1 MQDKNKLEI
10 KISGGIN
17 MARKHFWES
26 IQEKL
31 NGDVKGTQMNGKQM
45 MECVGEK
52 WGDKKEKIDEAVSMI
67 KEMTSIY
74 ESDAHAKAFLKALD
88 EATSKICEVMMAEGY
103 DPKDKNLIS
112 IIASSKK
119 IDGEVVDEELDE
131 KKEKEGEEEEEEEEK
146 EEVDE
151 AKKDDE
157 EKDTDEK
164 EPDNDEDDKEKV
176 DEDAYKAKVAA
187 LTKKVNDKGEK
198 VEEGNE
204 KEDGEEE
211 EKEEEKEEKVEE
223 VKVTKFV
230 AKKGME
236 EEELEEKKCSCEKD
250 DEEEEVDEGDEF
262 SKIIDMKVLKKL
274 PKEKLEQI
282 KKILSG
288 VKEDSANPDSSIAS
302 DRSRMMAAK
311 AKEEELDE
319 KKDEKELDK
328 KLDKIEENIVRRASE
343 MVV

>member
-74 ESDAHAKAFLKALD
+74 ESDAHAKDFLKALD

-119 IDGEVVDEELDE
+119 IDGEVVDE
-131 KKEKEGEEEEEEEEK
+131 KKEKEGEEEEEKEEEK

-151 AKKDDE
+151 AKKKDDE

-187 LTKKVNDKGEK
+187 LTKKVNDKDEK
-198 VEEGNE
+198 VEEGKE
-204 KEDGEEE
+204 KEDGEEEE
-211 EKEEEKEEKVEE
+211 EKEEEKEEKIDE

-236 EEELEEKKCSCEKD
+236 EDEKTAHDIYRSPKLEGKKECSCKKD
-250 DEEEEVDEGDEF
+250 DEEVDEGDDF
-262 SKIIDMKVLKKL
+262 SKTIDMKVLKKL
-274 PKEKLEQI
+274 PKEKLELI
-282 KKILSG
+282 KKIL
-288 VKEDSANPDSSIAS
+288 
-302 DRSRMMAAK
+302 
-311 AKEEELDE
+311 
-319 KKDEKELDK
+319 
-328 KLDKIEENIVRRASE
+328 
-343 MVV
+343 